1 MIQNSSPTNKI
12 EPAQTP
18 FYTVPK
24 HQTQMLQPT
33 FQDTLYLLS
42 WNGYGKEAYQGSMA
56 CKETWTDERILFPHV
71 LNMLFGKDE
80 RTLIGIYAAKSY
92 LKKREEHLIERVKYL
107 IQLGAN
113 PDVPSKVYQ
122 RTPLMEASLSCDNN
136 SLEMFNYLL
145 THSVNIN
152 GSTDWGWNALS
163 LASRHIGTKKMRLL
177 LEKGADPNFM
187 CDGRSVLNLTCCF
200 HESNGKNSESIRILL
215 ENGADP
221 NILDYRGETI
231 IGHCL
236 VNQFIDYAHLLIQH
250 GAILPADDSLMNE
263 LIYSNNGAAIQFLVQ
278 HGKSIPPSKLID
290 KIAARNTVG
299 VELLLRNGACPNAK
313 VEGISPLSMVIS
325 EPYSESSVTI
335 VKQLC
340 MKRREKPGANVNEIS
355 EGMTLLEELFH
366 IYINNDKNKNKY
378 VLKMIEVL
386 VLNGG
391 KLPPMK
397 KYEEILSYN
406 SNKKTDFMEIN
417 LMYMKA
423 RGK

>member
-1 MIQNSSPTNKI
+1 
-12 EPAQTP
+12 
-18 FYTVPK
+18 
-24 HQTQMLQPT
+24 
-33 FQDTLYLLS
+33 
-42 WNGYGKEAYQGSMA
+42 
-56 CKETWTDERILFPHV
+56 
-71 LNMLFGKDE
+71 
-80 RTLIGIYAAKSY
+80 
-92 LKKREEHLIERVKYL
+92 
-107 IQLGAN
+107 
-113 PDVPSKVYQ
+113 
-122 RTPLMEASLSCDNN
+122 
-136 SLEMFNYLL
+136 
-145 THSVNIN
+145 
-152 GSTDWGWNALS
+152 
-163 LASRHIGTKKMRLL
+163 
-177 LEKGADPNFM
+177 
-187 CDGRSVLNLTCCF
+187 VLNLTCCF

-250 GAILPADDSLMNE
+250 GAILPADDSLINE
-263 LIYSNNGAAIQFLVQ
+263 VIYANNSAAIQFLVQ

-290 KIAARNTVG
+290 KIAARNTFG

-313 VEGISPLSMVIS
+313 VEGISPLSMIIS

-340 MKRREKPGANVNEIS
+340 MKRRAKTGSGAKTGPGANVNEIS

-366 IYINNDKNKNKY
+366 IYINNEKNKNKH

-386 VLNGG
+386 VSNGG

-397 KYEEILSYN
+397 KYKEILSYN
-406 SNKKTDFMEIN
+406 SNNKTDFMEIT

-423 RGK
+423 RTK